1 MVGNFSWIVE
11 GKVAGMAR
19 PRPGDLDWLREQG
32 VTAVLSLTELR
43 PDLSD
48 FEVLHLP
55 VVDMTCPTIEQLE
68 DAVGF
73 MRNVVARGGAV
84 VIHCAAGMGRTGT
97 ILAAYLVREGMGVE
111 EALRRVRE
119 LRPGSVET
127 PDQEEILDVYAASI
141 AEAGR

>member
-19 PRPGDLDWLREQG
+19 PRPGDLDWLRGQG

-43 PDLSD
+43 PELSD

-55 VVDMTCPTIEQLE
+55 VVDMASPTVDQLH
-68 DAVGF
+68 DAVAF
-73 MRNVVARGGAV
+73 IRAVVRRGGAV

-97 ILAAYLVREGMGVE
+97 FLAAYLVREGMAVE
-111 EALRRVRE
+111 DALERVRE

-127 PDQEEILDVYAASI
+127 PEQESILDVYAASL
-141 AEAGR
+141 AEARR